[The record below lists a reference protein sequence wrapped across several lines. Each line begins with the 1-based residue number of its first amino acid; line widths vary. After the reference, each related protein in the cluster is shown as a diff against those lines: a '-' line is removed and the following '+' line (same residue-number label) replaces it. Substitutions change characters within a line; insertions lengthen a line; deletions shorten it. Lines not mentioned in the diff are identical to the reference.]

1 MIPARTSSKTTLLRW
16 QGTVE
21 GHKLESL
28 ELLTDDEN
36 GLLLERTVAY
46 RPFPAL
52 KILRNRLMALSAGQ
66 AAGRL
71 VGLSGGNRKVIRS
84 ATLAAA
90 QFDVRVGDLHERK
103 SLLPAPRPSPGRP
116 ICRSCTRS
124 WRPCRRSSAWPPTTA
139 ATPTSTVGA
148 IP

>member
-1 MIPARTSSKTTLLRW
+1 LQCRRRVATIPARTSSKTTLLRW

-52 KILRNRLMALSAGQ
+52 KILRNRLMALSAGK
-66 AAGRL
+66 L
-71 VGLSGGNRKVIRS
+71 PDDLWDYPE
-84 ATLAAA
+84 AT
-90 QFDVRVGDLHERK
+90 ER
-103 SLLPAPRPSPGRP
+103 
-116 ICRSCTRS
+116 
-124 WRPCRRSSAWPPTTA
+124 
-139 ATPTSTVGA
+139 
-148 IP
+148 